1 MSKNELISLA
11 LIYSEPRHAYG
22 LNTIIREMNL
32 EHWARISPASI
43 YNALNRLADAG
54 CVEVETEKVG
64 NMPERKVYS
73 ITNSGKERL
82 RNELRR
88 ALAQPEMGEN
98 PFYLAVSFA
107 FGLRADE
114 TIALLQ
120 QRIRHLEIGLQHMER
135 EGIHL
140 EDVGARQAKIILEGG
155 MDHMRVEIKTIGR
168 LIEMLRD
175 DPDFYEREVTRQL
188 REINSDD
195 KSS

>member
-22 LNTIIREMNL
+22 INSIVKAMNL
-32 EHWARISPASI
+32 EHWGRISPASI
-43 YNALNRLADAG
+43 YNALSRLSDAG
-54 CVEVETEKVG
+54 CVDVTTEKVG

-73 ITNSGKERL
+73 ITERGKERL
-82 RNELRR
+82 RDELRQ
-88 ALAQPEMGEN
+88 ALGQAEMGEN
-98 PFYLAVSFA
+98 PFYLAMSFA

-120 QRIRHLEIGLQHMER
+120 QRISHLETGLRHMECKR
-135 EGIHL
+135 SHL
-140 EDVGARQAKIILEGG
+140 EEVGARQAEIILDGG
-155 MDHMRVEIKTIGR
+155 MDHMRVEMKTIER

-175 DPDFYEREVTRQL
+175 DPDFYEREVTRYL
-188 REINSDD
+188 REIHTDD